1 MRQLTKPIWSEGM
14 YLGPH
19 HFQAQSRYFEDSL
32 NFVTSILWRDSFGF
46 AGLQIDIDALR
57 NGTIS
62 LAHARGLFEDGLAFD
77 LPGSDAAPLPRD
89 FATLFSPVAD
99 HLTLYLAVP
108 GNLREG
114 QTTSLDSTTGSVRY
128 LAVEQIVPDQNT
140 GRDEK
145 AIKIGR
151 KNLRFLVEAELTDQF
166 VSLPLV
172 RVTRDG
178 SGHFEADP
186 AFVPPCLSLSA
197 SPALISMLRRL
208 IDILDEKS
216 AVFSHEQQ
224 ERNGVFQ
231 AGMSARHVA
240 HYWFLHALNS
250 NVSVLRHFL
259 LSHHVHPQELFRE
272 MSRLAGALCTF
283 GLEVHPRSLPTYDH
297 RDLGTSFATLDEH
310 IRRHL
315 EIVMPSKAIRIP
327 LHPVESF
334 LYNGEIKDER
344 CIGPAR
350 WILEIHS
357 PIGEVDLIERV
368 PKLVKICS
376 ARFVLELIKR
386 SLPGLTLNHLAV
398 APAQIAAKVESQYF
412 SVNRVG
418 PCWEHLV
425 LTRQVGIYVPQEIPT
440 PELSLIVLLDE

>member
-1 MRQLTKPIWSEGM
+1 MKQLTKPVWFEGM

-32 NFVTSILWRDSFGF
+32 NFVTSSLWRDAYGF
-46 AGLQIDIDALR
+46 AGLQFDNDALR
-57 NGTIS
+57 NGTVA
-62 LAHARGLFEDGLAFD
+62 LTHARGLFEDGLAFD
-77 LPGSDAAPLPRD
+77 LPGADTAPAPRD
-89 FATLFSPVAD
+89 FTTLFSPVAD
-99 HLTLYLAVP
+99 HLTLHLAVP
-108 GNLREG
+108 VSLSEG
-114 QTTSLDSTTGSVRY
+114 RNTSLDNAGAVRY
-128 LAVEQIVPDQNT
+128 LGIDQPMPDQNT

-145 AIKIGR
+145 PIRIGR
-151 KNLRFLVEAELTDQF
+151 KNLQLLAEAEVTDQF
-166 VSLPLV
+166 VSLPLL

-186 AFVPPCLSLSA
+186 TFVPPCLNLSA
-197 SPALISMLRRL
+197 SPALTDMLRRL

-216 AVFSHEQQ
+216 TVFTNEQQ
-224 ERNGVFQ
+224 QRAGVFQ

-240 HYWFLHALNS
+240 HYWFLHAINS
-250 NVSVLRHFL
+250 NVSTLRHFL
-259 LSHHVHPQELFRE
+259 LSKHVHPQELFRE

-283 GLEVHPRSLPTYDH
+283 GLEVHPRSLPAYDH
-297 RDLGTSFATLDEH
+297 RDFGASFAPLDEH

-315 EIVMPSKAIRIP
+315 EIVMPSKAIKIP
-327 LHPVESF
+327 LNQVESF

-357 PIGEVDLIERV
+357 HIGEADLIERV

-386 SLPGLTLNHLAV
+386 SLPGLPLNHLAV
-398 APAQIAAKVESQYF
+398 APAQIAARVESQYF
-412 SVNRVG
+412 AVSRGG
-418 PCWEHLV
+418 PCWEHLIQS
-425 LTRQVGIYVPQEIPT
+425 RQVGIYVPGEIPA

>member
-1 MRQLTKPIWSEGM
+1 M

-32 NFVTSILWRDSFGF
+32 NFVTSSLWRDAFGF
-46 AGLQIDIDALR
+46 AGLQIDNDALR

-62 LAHARGLFEDGLAFD
+62 LVHARGLFEDGLAFD
-77 LPGSDAAPLPRD
+77 LPGSDAVVLPLD

-99 HLTLYLAVP
+99 HLTLHLAVP
-108 GNLREG
+108 VNLRDG
-114 QTTSLDSTTGSVRY
+114 RNTSLENTAAAVRY
-128 LAVEQIVPDQNT
+128 LGTEQIMPDQNT

-145 AIKIGR
+145 PIRIGR
-151 KNLRFLVEAELTDQF
+151 KNLLFLAESEVTDQF
-166 VSLPLV
+166 ASLPLV

-186 AFVPPCLSLSA
+186 TFVPPCLSLSA
-197 SPALISMLRRL
+197 SSTLIGMLRRL

-216 AVFSHEQQ
+216 VVISSEQQ
-224 ERNGVFQ
+224 ERKGIFQ

-250 NVSVLRHFL
+250 TVPVLRHFL
-259 LSHHVHPQELFRE
+259 LSNHVHPQELFRE

-297 RDLGTSFATLDEH
+297 HDLGVIFAALDEH

-386 SLPGLTLNHLAV
+386 SLPGLPLNHLAAV
-398 APAQIAAKVESQYF
+398 PTQIAAKVESQYF
-412 SVNRVG
+412 SVNRAG

-425 LTRQVGIYVPQEIPT
+425 LTRQVGIYVPKEIPT